1 MNIMDDAGETENEGK
16 NTLPPPGKTQS
27 RSMPSPHAMH
37 QANSELKEKLDNLVV
52 TEKSEESANYRRGW
66 DGKARESAIKRL
78 ELSDSNSNRIAHD
91 ILSSEPEKNGY
102 FDHVSDEITES
113 ENWVKGTRKKSIS
126 NLSSDD
132 IVSKLMLK
140 DEKLST
146 STVLKVKSCEKDG
159 VLMGYNMDFLLTDK
173 RLIIVDND
181 EDIVNTISGQY
192 KGSFPKSAELKIE
205 SRNYLNIFFQPFRL
219 GDVTDIN
226 FNFKYGSET
235 HKTMSRGWPTV
246 VIISAWLIFTSL
258 ISPVI
263 GMIIDDYVIG
273 FLMALILSIFIPIIM
288 LLFPIKW
295 ATKKNPVYLTNIRQI
310 NIRLVNKYTKVSS
323 LIRVEVDDEQTINSI
338 LDWVEKLQS
347 TSSMTD

>member
-1 MNIMDDAGETENEGK
+1 
-16 NTLPPPGKTQS
+16 
-27 RSMPSPHAMH
+27 
-37 QANSELKEKLDNLVV
+37 
-52 TEKSEESANYRRGW
+52 
-66 DGKARESAIKRL
+66 
-78 ELSDSNSNRIAHD
+78 
-91 ILSSEPEKNGY
+91 
-102 FDHVSDEITES
+102 
-113 ENWVKGTRKKSIS
+113 
-126 NLSSDD
+126 
-132 IVSKLMLK
+132 MLK

-146 STVLKVKSCEKDG
+146 SSILKVKSCEKDG

-181 EDIVNTISGQY
+181 EDIINTISGQY
-192 KGSFPKSAELKIE
+192 NGNFPKSAELRIE

-246 VIISAWLIFTSL
+246 AIITAWFTS
-258 ISPVI
+258 ISLFFPVI
-263 GMIIDDYVIG
+263 GIIINDYEIG
-273 FLMALILSIFIPIIM
+273 FLIAVIFSIFIPILM

-295 ATKKNPVYLTNIRQI
+295 ATKKNPVFLTNIRQI
-310 NIRLVNKYTKVSS
+310 NIKFVNKYTKVSS
-323 LIRVEVDDEQTINSI
+323 LIRVEVDEEQTIDSI